1 MRLGLRNLIRKER
14 FRKEKI
20 PTRTETRISGKH
32 LRSERQADSE
42 CSPPPT
48 LHRIPGRYLGHPEI
62 PEIGTKIRQSGFV
75 CTCVF
80 PQPRIRGL
88 FPNLLLM
95 PTHTRNGRMQRQVA
109 NSNTP
114 NILIFKHNLPTKKGL
129 GSKASPYV

>member
-62 PEIGTKIRQSGFV
+62 PGIGTKIRQSGFG

-80 PQPRIRGL
+80 PHVILCLLKKAKYLVMRPLVYYNRGL
-88 FPNLLLM
+88 
-95 PTHTRNGRMQRQVA
+95 
-109 NSNTP
+109 
-114 NILIFKHNLPTKKGL
+114 KKYNFRVKKIGEDIQHEC
-129 GSKASPYV
+129 